1 VSVTTLIIG
10 CGYLGQRL
18 GVRLVRD
25 GRRVFG
31 TVRSPGRAD
40 ELIRSG
46 IEPVIVDVLRPDT
59 MRGLPAADRVFYA
72 VGFDRAAGAAM
83 RTVYVDGLQAVLDHL
98 PRSVR
103 RFVYAGSTG
112 VYGQAGGELVDEES
126 PTVPEHES
134 GRVVL
139 EAEGRVFARA
149 DSRDASPVILR
160 FAGLYGPGRVV
171 RRSMLERGEPIPG
184 DPGKFLNMVHID
196 DAAAAAAA
204 ALDADAPGPI
214 YLVAD
219 DRPVT
224 RREYYAVAAGVLGA
238 PEPRF
243 EAPRPGTP
251 EAARDATS
259 KRVDNRRMK
268 AELGVVP
275 RYPDITTGL
284 AAALGSD
291 IPTP

>member
-1 VSVTTLIIG
+1 MTTLIIG

-25 GRRVFG
+25 GRRVHG
-31 TVRSPGRAD
+31 TVRSAGRAE
-40 ELIRSG
+40 ELVRSG

-72 VGFDRAAGAAM
+72 VGFDRSAGAAM
-83 RTVYVDGLQAVLDHL
+83 RSVYVDGLQAALDHL

-112 VYGQAGGELVDEES
+112 VYGQAGGEWVDEAS

-139 EAEGRVFARA
+139 EAEGCVRAWA
-149 DSRDASPVILR
+149 DSRDASAVILR

-219 DRPVT
+219 NRPVT
-224 RREYYAVAAGVLGA
+224 RREYYAVAAGVLGRRS
-238 PEPRF
+238 PDSR
-243 EAPRPGTP
+243 RPGPAPPRRHATP
-251 EAARDATS
+251 PASAS
-259 KRVDNRRMK
+259 
-268 AELGVVP
+268 
-275 RYPDITTGL
+275 TTAG
-284 AAALGSD
+284 
-291 IPTP
+291 